1 MILVFEVK
9 STAFISINFAMQ
21 FFDKYNPRHDSLY
34 NFDVINLFNFY
45 NTKNAKEYLNFL
57 KLSLRRA

>member
-21 FFDKYNPRHDSLY
+21 FFDKYNPRRDNLY

-45 NTKNAKEYLNFL
+45 NTKNAKEYLNF
-57 KLSLRRA
+57 